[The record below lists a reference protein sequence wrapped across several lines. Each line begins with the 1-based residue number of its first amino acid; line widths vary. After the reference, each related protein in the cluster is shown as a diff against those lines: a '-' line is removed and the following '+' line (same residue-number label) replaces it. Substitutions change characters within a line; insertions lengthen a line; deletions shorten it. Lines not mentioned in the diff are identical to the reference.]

1 MKIMKYPLQEN
12 KNLEESCET
21 KEREDW
27 RLKEWGTEREKEN
40 KNTNSMM
47 HGNRVVESKQW
58 SVLFCVCVCK
68 EKRERQLFDKQHKS
82 SF

>member
-27 RLKEWGTEREKEN
+27 RLKE
-40 KNTNSMM
+40 
-47 HGNRVVESKQW
+47 
-58 SVLFCVCVCK
+58 
-68 EKRERQLFDKQHKS
+68 
-82 SF
+82 